1 MFLHAKVAWMAGH
14 TGIVSVIITKE
25 NEMEQSRYL
34 VSAYWR
40 GAMNVGKMRTFD
52 LFTDATAYA
61 LQLEPESDDDGG
73 YFSTFVRV
81 YQIFD
86 DKPPVQ
92 IKKYR

>member
-1 MFLHAKVAWMAGH
+1 M
-14 TGIVSVIITKE
+14 T
-25 NEMEQSRYL
+25 QPSRYL
-34 VSAYWR
+34 VSSYWR
-40 GAMNVGKMRTFD
+40 GAINVGQMRTFD
-52 LFTDATAYA
+52 LLSDATAYA
-61 LQLEPESDDDGG
+61 LQLRPAGEDDGG

>member
-1 MFLHAKVAWMAGH
+1 M
-14 TGIVSVIITKE
+14 T
-25 NEMEQSRYL
+25 QPSRYL
-34 VSAYWR
+34 VSSYWR
-40 GAMNVGKMRTFD
+40 GAINVGQMRTFD
-52 LFTDATAYA
+52 EFAEACNYA
-61 LQLEPESDDDGG
+61 LQLKPAGDDDGG

>member
-1 MFLHAKVAWMAGH
+1 
-14 TGIVSVIITKE
+14 
-25 NEMEQSRYL
+25 
-34 VSAYWR
+34 
-40 GAMNVGKMRTFD
+40 MRTFD
-52 LFTDATAYA
+52 LLSDATAYA
-61 LQLEPESDDDGG
+61 LQLQPAGEDDGG